1 MYVAR
6 KKFHRT
12 GRGKAIIISILVFIA
27 IIFAVVAVGANIWYN
42 SQLKPVSN
50 SKTIVAIS
58 IPSGQ
63 LPKTTAED
71 LQQKEVIKS
80 SQAFLWYLR
89 NHGLT
94 GSIQAGDYELDSS
107 KSTQEI
113 AGMITDGK
121 VSSKAITILPG
132 KRIDQIR
139 QTFIDS
145 GFTVAQV
152 DKALDPALYK
162 NHPALVAKPTEQS
175 LEGYL
180 YPETF
185 KIDSS
190 TQPEQIIRQSLDQMS
205 EVLTPNLISDFQKQG
220 LGIHQAITLASIVE
234 KEAGS
239 NADKNNIAG
248 VFINRLKK
256 GMMLQSDPTYHYAAF
271 LVGAQPSPEVNSPY
285 NTYKVVGLPPG
296 PIDNVTKSSLQSVAS
311 PSQHE
316 YIYFVAGDD
325 GVTRFAKTLE
335 EHNEIVKQYCKKNC
349 STY

>member
-6 KKFHRT
+6 RKFHRT
-12 GRGKAIIISILVFIA
+12 GRGKAIIISILVFLA
-27 IIFAVVAVGANIWYN
+27 IVFVTVAIGANVWYN
-42 SQLKPVSN
+42 SQLKPVN
-50 SKTIVAIS
+50 SSQTVISIS

-63 LPKTTAED
+63 SPKTTATD
-71 LQQKEVIKS
+71 LEQKEIIKS

-89 NHGLT
+89 NKGLT
-94 GSIQAGDYELDSS
+94 GSIQAGDYALDSS
-107 KSTQEI
+107 KSTPEI
-113 AGMITDGK
+113 AEMITSGK
-121 VSSKAITILPG
+121 VSSKSITILPG

-139 QTFIDS
+139 QTFIDN
-145 GFTVAQV
+145 GFSANQI
-152 DKALDPALYK
+152 DRALDPALYK

-205 EVLTPNLISDFQKQG
+205 KVLTPSLINDFQKQG
-220 LGIHQAITLASIVE
+220 LGLHQAITLASIVE

-248 VFINRLKK
+248 VFINRLKA
-256 GMMLQSDPTYHYAAF
+256 GMMLQSDPTYHYAAY
-271 LVGAQPSPEVNSPY
+271 LLGSQPSPEVSSPY

-296 PIDNVTKSSLQSVAS
+296 PIDNVTKSSLQSVAN
-311 PSQHE
+311 PAQHE

-335 EHNEIVKQYCKKNC
+335 EHNAIVKQYCKKNC